1 MALNIT
7 MLGGYRMK
15 ILGILSCAVV
25 AMLAPYSVRAAD
37 APFKNCPFTGVM
49 PDFAAKKP
57 PEWRH
62 WDPHNF
68 DINEGDGGKDITV
81 YGAIC
86 DQYYTENPG
95 KDVVSTLE
103 VMENYK
109 EQLRQEGAEI
119 MRDKPDH
126 VVGHLSKDGKEF
138 WILVRANND
147 GSYFVT
153 VSTVEPF
160 KRSLLP
166 PGGNDYRLIGHM
178 PGFIAGTPI
187 KKHFDEVEFGLPA
200 AQYVR
205 IRGAVYGVDYK
216 GPAKDPEQEITTVE
230 IVENYRQALKDLNA
244 EFLYDTPGG
253 ITARVDDHGQTV
265 WLKINDHSVV
275 TVEEKPFQ
283 LTIQPPPAD
292 VMKDKLDKE
301 GHIALYV
308 NFDFAKATLKPD
320 AAPVIAQ
327 VVELLKR
334 NPDLKVSIDGHTDNL
349 GSHDY
354 NMKLSQDRAASVMAA
369 ITAAGIDGSRLKSAG
384 YGPDKPIA
392 TNDTDEG
399 RARNRRVELV
409 KS

>member
-1 MALNIT
+1 MNIRG
-7 MLGGYRMK
+7 M
-15 ILGILSCAVV
+15 LSCAVV
-25 AMLAPYSVRAAD
+25 AMLAPYAAQAAD

-57 PEWRH
+57 PQWRH
-62 WDPHNF
+62 WDPQVF
-68 DINEGDGGKDITV
+68 TVKDGDGSKDITA

-86 DQYYTENPG
+86 DQDYTENAG
-95 KDVVSTLE
+95 KDPVTPLE
-103 VMENYK
+103 VMENFK

-119 MRDKPDH
+119 ARDAPGNPSQ
-126 VVGHLSKDGKEF
+126 VIGHLSKDGKEY
-138 WILVRANND
+138 WIRINSGND
-147 GSYFVT
+147 GYYSVR
-153 VSTVEPF
+153 VLSVEPF

-166 PGGNDYRLIGHM
+166 PSGNDYRLIGHM
-178 PGFIAGTPI
+178 PGFIAGTPT

-200 AQYVR
+200 AQSVR
-205 IRGAVYGVDYK
+205 IRGAVYGVEYR
-216 GPAKDPEQEITTVE
+216 GPAKDPEQVITTEE

-244 EFLYDTPGG
+244 EFLYDAPGG

-283 LTIQPPPAD
+283 LSIQPPTAD

-334 NPDLKVSIDGHTDNL
+334 NPDLKVSIDGHTDNI
-349 GSHDY
+349 GAHDY
-354 NMKLSQDRAASVMAA
+354 NMKLSQDRAASVAAA
-369 ITAAGIDGSRLKSAG
+369 IAAAGVDAARLKSAG

-392 TNDTDEG
+392 SNDTDEG
-399 RARNRRVELV
+399 RAKNRRVELV
-409 KS
+409 KAP

>member
-1 MALNIT
+1 
-7 MLGGYRMK
+7 MK
-15 ILGILSCAVV
+15 ILGILSCTVV
-25 AMLAPYSVRAAD
+25 AMLAACAARAAD

-49 PDFAAKKP
+49 PDFAAKRP
-57 PEWRH
+57 PAWRH
-62 WDPHNF
+62 WDPQVF
-68 DINEGDGGKDITV
+68 TINDGDGAKDIKV
-81 YGAIC
+81 YGVLC
-86 DQYYTENPG
+86 DQDYTEKPST
-95 KDVVSTLE
+95 DVTTTLE

-109 EQLRQEGAEI
+109 DQLQQEGAEI
-119 MRDKPDH
+119 VRDKPAY
-126 VVGHLSKDGKEF
+126 VVGHLTKDGKEY
-138 WILVRANND
+138 WICVRANND
-147 GSYFVT
+147 GMYFVT

-166 PGGNDYRLIGHM
+166 PSGNDYRLIGHM
-178 PGFIAGTPI
+178 PGFIAGTPT
-187 KKHFDEVEFGLPA
+187 KKRFDDVEFTLPA
-200 AQYVR
+200 AQYVHV
-205 IRGAVYGVDYK
+205 RGAVYEVDYK
-216 GPAKDPEQEITTVE
+216 APAKAPEQEITDGE

-244 EFLYDTPGG
+244 EFLYDIPTG

-265 WLKINDHSVV
+265 WFKIDHQSVE
-275 TVEEKPFQ
+275 TVEEKPFH
-283 LTIQPPPAD
+283 LTIQPPTAD

-327 VVELLKR
+327 VVDLLKR
-334 NPDLKVSIDGHTDNL
+334 NPDLKVSIDGDTDNI

-354 NMKLSQDRAASVMAA
+354 NMKLSQDRAASVLAA
-369 ITAAGIDGSRLKSAG
+369 IIAAGIDGSRLKSAG

-409 KS
+409 KAD